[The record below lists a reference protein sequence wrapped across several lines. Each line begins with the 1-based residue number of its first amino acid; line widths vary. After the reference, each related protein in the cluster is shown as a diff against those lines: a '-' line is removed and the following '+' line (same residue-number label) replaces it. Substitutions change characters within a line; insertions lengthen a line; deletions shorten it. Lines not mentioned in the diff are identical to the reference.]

1 MEQVISMIIGVLIS
15 MVIMTISILIG
26 MIISI
31 NGINSFVSITI
42 LSIFTSR
49 LLE

>member
-31 NGINSFVSITI
+31 NGINIV
-42 LSIFTSR
+42 
-49 LLE
+49 LLVLQY